1 MPMWNTQDD
10 ADLDRLARQAQAGD
24 PAALDD
30 LLALMRPLVVGR
42 CRKFLPYNDEAEEAA
57 QEALL
62 TIATK
67 LHTWTGAGPVRGWV
81 VAVSSNSARTAYR
94 TMRRRAVENHALP
107 PTDQPDPRTTS
118 VVAGTRLDLL
128 DAINDLE
135 ERHPAV
141 VEAFVLRDL
150 GGLSYD
156 EIAQLTG
163 ASPAKVKDR
172 IHRAR
177 VFVRGALE
185 PR

>member
-1 MPMWNTQDD
+1 MPTCNTQSD
-10 ADLDRLARQAQAGD
+10 ADLDQLARQAQAGD
-24 PAALDD
+24 SAALDD
-30 LLALMRPLVVGR
+30 LLSLVRPLVVGK
-42 CRKFLPYNDEAEEAA
+42 CRKFLPYNDDAEEAA

-62 TIATK
+62 AIATK
-67 LHTWTGAGPVRGWV
+67 LHTWTGAGSVRGWV

-94 TMRRRAVENHALP
+94 SMRRRAVENHVLP
-107 PTDQPDPRTTS
+107 AGDQPDARTTS

-128 DAINDLE
+128 EAINALE

-156 EIAQLTG
+156 EIAHITG
-163 ASPAKVKDR
+163 ASPAQVKDR

-177 VFVRGALE
+177 VFVRVALE
-185 PR
+185 PQ